1 MNYFFACHIIF
12 KFNIDCRMQ
21 FIFDE
26 NTFFSICEVI
36 TYDMNKK
43 GADIPNTTYIVLKL
57 IMLDTYCCVKS
68 NEWVLVG
75 NNASIV

>member
-1 MNYFFACHIIF
+1 M
-12 KFNIDCRMQ
+12 R
-21 FIFDE
+21 
-26 NTFFSICEVI
+26 TLFFSICEVI

-75 NNASIV
+75 NNSSIV

>member
-1 MNYFFACHIIF
+1 M
-12 KFNIDCRMQ
+12 R
-21 FIFDE
+21 
-26 NTFFSICEVI
+26 TLFFSICEVT

-43 GADIPNTTYIVLKL
+43 GADIPSLMYIVLKL
-57 IMLDTYCCVKS
+57 NMLDTYCCVKS